1 MADNGDWSAT
11 LAPGGS
17 ITVPPG
23 KHSGGGSVVAK
34 PLKTITMNVSSWPH
48 EYPSME
54 WHYTLTGGTL
64 VGVASLD
71 GGSGDGSS
79 NTVDSIRIVGN
90 TIYVANRQG
99 GTPIRNITLL
109 YY

>member
-1 MADNGDWSAT
+1 
-11 LAPGGS
+11 
-17 ITVPPG
+17 
-23 KHSGGGSVVAK
+23 
-34 PLKTITMNVSSWPH
+34 MNVSSWPH
-48 EYPSME
+48 EYTAME
-54 WHYTLTGGTL
+54 WHYTLAGGTL